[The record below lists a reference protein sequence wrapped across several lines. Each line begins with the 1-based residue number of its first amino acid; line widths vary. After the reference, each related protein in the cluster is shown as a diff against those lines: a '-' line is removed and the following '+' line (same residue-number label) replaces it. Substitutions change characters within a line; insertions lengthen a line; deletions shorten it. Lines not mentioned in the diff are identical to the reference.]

1 MNFNILKT
9 CSICNMTFDTDY
21 KLLKHMSKIHHG
33 FNSLGDVTTME
44 KDHQCNCGSKFNM

>member
-1 MNFNILKT
+1 
-9 CSICNMTFDTDY
+9 MTFDTDY